1 MRFALILFGVLLA
14 ATVFAT
20 TYKWVDKKGVTHYS
34 DRPEPG
40 AQIVELQQAQ
50 TFEAPSTP
58 TPRPST
64 RNQQTNPAS
73 EAVQYQLEVWK
84 PENDETF
91 VNTANTVSVRLRLEP
106 ELQDG
111 HTIWL
116 YLDGKRVDGLPGNGD
131 SFELTNVP
139 RGTHTLAVVVADF
152 SGKSVTS
159 SPTIT
164 FHLRQPSLLAPT
176 RVPRPTSR

>member
-1 MRFALILFGVLLA
+1 MRIALILYGVLLA
-14 ATVFAT
+14 AAASAT
-20 TYKWVDKKGVTHYS
+20 TYKWVDEKGVTHYS

-40 AQIVELQQAQ
+40 AQVVELQQAQ

-58 TPRPST
+58 TPRPTT
-64 RNQQTNPAS
+64 RNPQAS

-91 VNTANTVSVRLRLEP
+91 ANTGNRASVRLRLEP

-116 YLDGKRVDGLPGNGD
+116 YLDGKRVDGLPGNSD
-131 SFELTNVP
+131 SYELTDVP
-139 RGTHTLAVVVADF
+139 RGTHTLTVVVADRG
-152 SGKSVTS
+152 GKALIS

-164 FHLRQPSLLAPT
+164 FHLRQPSLLAPN
-176 RVPRPTSR
+176 RVPRPTPR